1 MNLAFMTIQNYGWGE
16 VSVASGVTMRIL
28 GMQKLI
34 NNLKAAG
41 PRGTKAIG
49 AGLYLEGNNIM
60 GDSKKQVPVD
70 FGALKNSGY
79 VTLPVMSGNNVA
91 VELGY
96 GGAARDYVIP
106 QHERTDF
113 KHPEGGKAKYLQDP
127 LMSAAGGFAKNVN
140 NYASHA
146 FAANKGA
153 NKVSGMPDK
162 PE

>member
-1 MNLAFMTIQNYGWGE
+1 
-16 VSVASGVTMRIL
+16 MRIF
-28 GMQKLI
+28 GTQKLI
-34 NNLKAAG
+34 NNLKEAG
-41 PRGTKAIG
+41 PRGIKAVG

-60 GDSKKQVPVD
+60 GDSKKQAPVD
-70 FGALKNSGY
+70 IATLKNSGY
-79 VTLPVMSGNNVA
+79 VTLPDVSGNNVT
-91 VELGY
+91 VELGF
-96 GGAARDYVIP
+96 GGPAKKYAVI